1 MAFLKSRDQR
11 VLGPFAGLG
20 RAQPCLLSRGPAV
33 RSRAAWLVASVGGV
47 GTLRPAPGSWG
58 SLAAALAGAG
68 LVGRPG
74 WLAAGVVAAS
84 AAGVWAI
91 PRAGGG
97 HDPGWVVIDEVAGQW
112 LAMLGLAGAGLSGW
126 RLAAWVAGAF
136 VAFRA
141 LDVAKPG
148 PVGWADRHEGPGWV
162 VADDLVAGGMAAGVV
177 LAARV
182 VAEWMAGA

>member
-1 MAFLKSRDQR
+1 MS
-11 VLGPFAGLG
+11 
-20 RAQPCLLSRGPAV
+20 
-33 RSRAAWLVASVGGV
+33 SRAAWLVASVGGL
-47 GTLRPAPGSWG
+47 GTLRPAPGTWG

-68 LVGRPG
+68 LVGHPA

-91 PRAGGG
+91 PRAGGD

-112 LAMLGLAGAGLSGW
+112 LAMLGLAGSGLSGW
-126 RLAAWVAGAF
+126 ALAAGIAAAF

-148 PVGWADRHEGPGWV
+148 PVGWADRHEGAAWV
-162 VADDLVAGGMAAGVV
+162 VADDLVAGALAAGAL
-177 LAARV
+177 LAARL
-182 VAEWMAGA
+182 AAGWMAGV